1 MSKYKYTPDDLKR
14 DAEYMRY
21 RERDEGMFQK
31 DSFLMLKYLRTLRK
45 YDYSQ
50 MVEILENALDIAKN
64 YEKEFSGPAYQ
75 LLSLPESQIALDKV
89 Q

>member
-21 RERDEGMFQK
+21 RERDEGMIQK
-31 DSFLMLKYLRTLRK
+31 DSFLMLKYLRVLRK

-50 MVEILENALDIAKN
+50 MVEILENALDITKN
-64 YEKEFSGPAYQ
+64 YEKEFSGPAHQ

-89 Q
+89 Y

>member
-21 RERDEGMFQK
+21 RERDEGMIQK
-31 DSFLMLKYLRTLRK
+31 DSFLMLKYLRVLRK

-50 MVEILENALDIAKN
+50 MVGILENALDIAKN
-64 YEKEFSGPAYQ
+64 YEKEFSGSSHQ
-75 LLSLPESQIALDKV
+75 LLGLPESQIALDKV

>member
-21 RERDEGMFQK
+21 RERDEGMIQK
-31 DSFLMLKYLRTLRK
+31 DSFLMLKYLRVLRK

-50 MVEILENALDIAKN
+50 MVDILENALDIARN
-64 YEKEFSGPAYQ
+64 YEKRFLSVHQ